1 MTIKIQYK
9 IAIILLLASFQT
21 VFAQKKEENIGSE
34 VVNIVKPYT
43 PTISDA
49 FKVKETPN
57 LDDEDNANKAKIT
70 YSILPFPVAST
81 FEPSKGKAASV
92 DKAKQEELYSNYL
105 IGGFGNYFTPLAELY
120 VTHDLGNDDYV
131 AGMVKYISSEG
142 GIKNIPVN
150 DSYMKSSIDLTYG
163 KNQNNMSWNTNLGFQ
178 LQKYHWYGLPSDIS
192 DFYTTDQLSGIFN
205 TVDSPQF
212 YNNFYIGGKLK
223 VNEGVF
229 NELSLEYDRFW
240 DAFTTTEN
248 RFVAYPSFK
257 FDVSHETIKTD
268 FIVDYVGGSF
278 DNYYNANQTTEYGF
292 ANFGISPSFAMQRDD
307 WSFNIGATLMY
318 SLDTHHSDDGIFIYP
333 EINASYK
340 VVGDLM
346 IFYTGLTG
354 GLQQNSYRNFTNEN
368 PFISPS
374 IYITPTNKQYDLF
387 AGLKGKLTNTVSYN
401 IKGAFKNEKNAAM
414 FKSNDYSINVDN
426 PEYAF
431 GNSFGVVYD
440 DIQTLDFFGEIKG
453 SLSNDIS
460 FGLNGTFSS
469 YSTKDQPEAWNLPA
483 LQLGANLDAQIT
495 EQWSAGV
502 ELFYVGER
510 KDMQENISMVNITD
524 PMLTTTPTT
533 LDSYLDLNAN
543 VKYQYSDRLSGFLRL
558 NNLTNQGYQK
568 WLNYPVQS
576 FQFMLGATYKFDF

>member
-1 MTIKIQYK
+1 MKIQIQYK
-9 IAIILLLASFQT
+9 ISIILLLAGIQT
-21 VFAQKKEENIGSE
+21 IFAQKKEENIGSE

-49 FKVKETPN
+49 FKVKESPN
-57 LDDEDNANKAKIT
+57 LNDEDNASKAVIT

-92 DKAKQEELYSNYL
+92 DKAKQEALYSNYL

-131 AGMVKYISSEG
+131 AGMVKYISSAG
-142 GIKNIPVN
+142 GIEDIPV
-150 DSYMKSSIDLTYG
+150 DDGYMKSSIDLTYG
-163 KNQNNMSWNTNLGFQ
+163 KNQNNMSWSTSLGFQ
-178 LQKYHWYGLPSDIS
+178 AQKYHWYGLPSDIS
-192 DFYTTDQLSGIFN
+192 DSYTTDDLSTVFN
-205 TVDSPQF
+205 TVDEPQF

-223 VNEGVF
+223 VNEGIF
-229 NELSLEYDRFW
+229 KELSLEYDRFW

-248 RFVAYPSFK
+248 RFVAYPSFV

-278 DNYYNANQTTEYGF
+278 DNFYDANQTTEYGF

-318 SLDTHHSDDGIFIYP
+318 SMDTQHSDDNIFIYP
-333 EINASYK
+333 EINASYN
-340 VVGDLM
+340 VVDDLM
-346 IFYTGLTG
+346 IFYAGVTG
-354 GLQQNSYRNFTNEN
+354 GLEQNSYRNFTNEN

-374 IYITPTNKQYDLF
+374 IYITPTNKQYDVF
-387 AGLKGKLTNTVSYN
+387 AGLKGKFTNTISYN
-401 IKGAFKNEKNAAM
+401 IKGAFKNEKNFTM
-414 FKSNDYSINVDN
+414 FKSNDYSINIDN

-440 DIQTLDFFGEIKG
+440 DVQTLNFFGEIKG

-460 FGLNGTFSS
+460 FGINGTFSS
-469 YSTKDQPEAWNLPA
+469 YNAQNQPEVWNLPA
-483 LQLGANLDAQIT
+483 VEFGANLDSQIT
-495 EQWSAGV
+495 EKWSAGV
-502 ELFYVGER
+502 EFFYVGER
-510 KDMQENISMVNITD
+510 KDLQINNSINYVV
-524 PMLTTTPTT
+524 TPIATT
-533 LDSYLDLNAN
+533 LESYFDMNAN
-543 VKYQYSDRLSGFLRL
+543 VKYQHSDRLSGFLRL

-576 FQFMLGATYKFDF
+576 FQFMLGAAYKFDF